1 MLELFGVIVVW
12 LTVAVVAVGTVIMFV
27 VSTLSP
33 HFGQR
38 KAKGPRLDKATA
50 ARNKEHPVPIAKSA
64 SAPAQLVEAL
74 FVDAVIGTR
83 DIDGILEVLLGA
95 TGEPERRKV
104 IRRVLM

>member
-38 KAKGPRLDKATA
+38 KAKEPRLDKATA
-50 ARNKEHPVPIAKSA
+50 ARNK
-64 SAPAQLVEAL
+64 
-74 FVDAVIGTR
+74 
-83 DIDGILEVLLGA
+83 
-95 TGEPERRKV
+95 
-104 IRRVLM
+104 